1 MVVDTGNMDILVR
14 LVLQHLNL
22 DFVASLDYT
31 YPRNVDLPPIW
42 SSQILR
48 HAVKI
53 NT

>member
-1 MVVDTGNMDILVR
+1 MDILVR

-22 DFVASLDYT
+22 DIVACLDYS
-31 YPRNVDLPPIW
+31 YPRYVDLSSIW

-53 NT
+53 DT